1 MENYQEAA
9 WKMDKF
15 MYDEADMDEYYA
27 ILRGEDELGDKIPEE
42 DQLDAMCEFLEN
54 NVADEE
60 RMYSYFP
67 EDGSVEEFAKYL
79 IEKYNE
85 N

>member
-1 MENYQEAA
+1 MEGYLEAA

-15 MYDEADMDEYYA
+15 MYEEADMDEYYQ
-27 ILRGEDELGDKIPEE
+27 ILKGEDMNEE
-42 DQLDAMCEFLEN
+42 EQLDALCELIDMN
-54 NVADEE
+54 LVDEE

-67 EDGSVEEFAKYL
+67 EDGNITDFAKYL
-79 IEKYNE
+79 IAKYQEE

>member
-1 MENYQEAA
+1 MEGYLEAA

-15 MYDEADMDEYYA
+15 MYEEADMDEYYQ
-27 ILRGEDELGDKIPEE
+27 ILKSEGMNEE
-42 DQLDAMCEFLEN
+42 EQLDALCEFLDIN
-54 NVADEE
+54 LIDEE

-67 EDGSVEEFAKYL
+67 EDGNVTDFAKYL
-79 IEKYNE
+79 IAKYQEE